1 MTAKS
6 FKKDSFFIIETDA
19 NNAGQILGQCFV
31 DPHSMFYFAEWL
43 RGGEVSKYSLLV
55 SLDGKY
61 AMIRAADVDGGIFVE
76 DHERVLHLQ
85 NEPLWGTVENFREAL
100 AVELAGTPEKWK
112 TWGYKPPRSKIQRS
126 RVSFRGIIVW
136 EFDPVGLCSN
146 WLDRIQ
152 SAPDWALVWL
162 YAAQDSIPVK
172 AKDDFVLDLQQEI
185 SLRVNSDRRV
195 SSDFHYDLKGL
206 NTKELQRIHTRARD
220 TTKKLK
226 ALLISPPVKGF
237 EHELDAV
244 KKYVVNLDSAIE
256 LYVAAC
262 WDRDF
267 EHYEEIHLI
276 AWDLVSKFMDDES
289 DQQVGLT
296 EDDL

>member
-6 FKKDSFFIIETDA
+6 FKKDSFFIIETET
-19 NNAGQILGQCFV
+19 NPAGQVLGQCFV

-43 RGGEVSKYSLLV
+43 RGGENSNCTLLV

-61 AMIRAADVDGGIFVE
+61 AMIRAADVDGGVFVE
-76 DHERVLHLQ
+76 EHERVLHLQ
-85 NEPLWGTVENFREAL
+85 NEPLWGTIEDFREIL
-100 AVELAGTPEKWK
+100 AIELSSAPEKWK
-112 TWGYKPPRSKIQRS
+112 TWGYKPPRRRIKRS
-126 RVSFRGIIVW
+126 RVSFRGLIVW

-172 AKDDFVLDLQQEI
+172 DKDDFVLDLQQEI
-185 SLRVNSDRRV
+185 TMRVNSDRRV

-206 NTKELQRIHTRARD
+206 NTKELQQIHSRARD
-220 TTKKLK
+220 TANKLK
-226 ALLISPPVKGF
+226 ALLITEPVSGF
-237 EHELDAV
+237 QSELDAV
-244 KKYVVNLDSAIE
+244 KNFVVNLDSAIE

-262 WDRDF
+262 WDRNF
-267 EHYEEIHLI
+267 RHYEEIHAI
-276 AWDLVSKFMDDES
+276 AWDLVSKYMDDES
-289 DQQVGLT
+289 DHQVGLT